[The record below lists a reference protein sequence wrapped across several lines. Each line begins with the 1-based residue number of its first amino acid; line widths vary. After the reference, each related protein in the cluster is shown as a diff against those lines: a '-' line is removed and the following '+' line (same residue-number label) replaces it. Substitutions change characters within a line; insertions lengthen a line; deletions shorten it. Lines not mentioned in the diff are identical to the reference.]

1 MDAISTIGL
10 EEYMNCVLVQAD
22 VRPAFLIQTAD
33 YMKYSIPYI
42 QRLIELKQEGITH
55 YFPELRVSP
64 VGKKQNDLFDGYL
77 VSKRLYT
84 GEEITS
90 DEQMGAIL
98 GYPCAAEYEYVT
110 THKDESSVGIQLL
123 VTLKSGDDIQLM
135 AYVCKDDRTFASA
148 TDLAVRM
155 EETLLKDPLLTPMIK
170 SVTAEKQIVVPIKA
184 ILARLIGGQPL
195 TGDEE
200 YELRNQ
206 IGNIGFEDE
215 SLFNYAYQ
223 YNNPVH
229 RGILISLMVYLD
241 NDIMDPFY
249 PLQHHEEH
257 ADVQTK
263 INVWGKELAR
273 VLDATRAVE
282 GGRRRK
288 NRKTRRH
295 S

>member
-22 VRPAFLIQTAD
+22 VRPAFLIQTAN

-42 QRLIELKQEGITH
+42 QRLIELKKEGITH

-77 VSKRLYT
+77 VSKRPYT
-84 GEEITS
+84 GAEITS
-90 DEQMGAIL
+90 DEQMGTIL

-110 THKDESSVGIQLL
+110 THKDESSVAIELL

-148 TDLAVRM
+148 TDLAARM
-155 EETLLKDPLLTPMIK
+155 EETLLKDPLLTTKIE
-170 SVTAEKQIVVPIKA
+170 SVTAKKQIVVPVKA

-215 SLFNYAYQ
+215 SLFEYAYQ

-249 PLQHHEEH
+249 PLQHHKEH
-257 ADVQTK
+257 ADVQAK

-273 VLDATRAVE
+273 VLDATRAAE

-295 S
+295 L